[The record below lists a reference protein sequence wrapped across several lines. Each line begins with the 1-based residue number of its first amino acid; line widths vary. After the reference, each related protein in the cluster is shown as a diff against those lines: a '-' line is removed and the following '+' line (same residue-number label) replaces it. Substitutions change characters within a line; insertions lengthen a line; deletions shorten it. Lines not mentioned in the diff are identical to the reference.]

1 MRKFSN
7 IAFYTIS
14 VLIVVYIIIQS
25 ATLDFIS
32 IF

>member
-7 IAFYTIS
+7 IAFYIIS
-14 VLIVVYIIIQS
+14 VLIVVYIFIQS
-25 ATLDFIS
+25 ATLDYIA